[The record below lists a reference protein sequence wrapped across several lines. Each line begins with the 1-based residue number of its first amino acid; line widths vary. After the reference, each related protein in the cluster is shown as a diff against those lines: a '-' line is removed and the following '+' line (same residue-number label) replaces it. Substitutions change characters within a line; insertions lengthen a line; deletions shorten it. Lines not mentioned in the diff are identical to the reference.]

1 VRKRDISH
9 FRIKKVTS
17 QVAQHCDLKGEPRGP
32 KGDTEREPMQTH
44 GGTTQEGRTHG
55 KRGITQEEVS
65 LGIVRGRGYKIERS
79 PLILDHSVMCIL
91 S

>member
-1 VRKRDISH
+1 MYNNVN
-9 FRIKKVTS
+9 
-17 QVAQHCDLKGEPRGP
+17 AEMGP
-32 KGDTEREPMQTH
+32 TQTH
-44 GGTTQEGRTHG
+44 GGTAQEGRTHG

-65 LGIVRGRGYKIERS
+65 LGIVRGGGYKIKRS